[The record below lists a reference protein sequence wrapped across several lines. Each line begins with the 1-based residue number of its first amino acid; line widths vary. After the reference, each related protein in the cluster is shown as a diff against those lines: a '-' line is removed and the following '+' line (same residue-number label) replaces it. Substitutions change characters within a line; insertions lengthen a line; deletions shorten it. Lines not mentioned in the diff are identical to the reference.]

1 MRMSLSPI
9 KLARTF
15 ALASLLILAS
25 CANLTNILGQNRPEV
40 DVNAV
45 ACRAFH
51 PITVTQAELATLTET
66 TLLEIREHNAAYD
79 RLCGRSILNP

>member
-1 MRMSLSPI
+1 MRMSQSPN

-25 CANLTNILGQNRPEV
+25 CAGLTNILAPTSSQV

-51 PITVTQAELATLTET
+51 PITVTQHEADTLTET
-66 TLLEIREHNAAYD
+66 TLLEIREHNAVFD
-79 RLCGRSILNP
+79 RLCSGR